1 MIRKMGKNEFEAK
14 LLVGIEHH
22 RLALLRELSNRN
34 LFYSSEMYDS
44 SDPRKIY
51 LLELHFDHF
60 TLRQDL
66 IFDES
71 VGRFFFVSKNDYE
84 YSLEILKKT
93 ILILRQTENK
103 VYEILSRQN
112 LRGFYGKGDFIHRIL
127 KLIPQLEWVGTSVRD
142 AKSGVTF
149 MTVKDEELK
158 LTYKDGKAD
167 SYMIITRKDFN
178 EKVLKQCV
186 ELITA
191 ALKYNGI

>member
-1 MIRKMGKNEFEAK
+1 MVRKMGKNEFEAK
-14 LLVGIEHH
+14 LLVGIEYH

-44 SDPRKIY
+44 EDPRKIY
-51 LLELHFDHF
+51 LLELQYDYF
-60 TLRQDL
+60 TTRYDL

-71 VGRFFFVSKNDYE
+71 IERFFSVSRSDYE
-84 YSLEILKKT
+84 YSPEALKKT
-93 ILILRQTENK
+93 LLTLRKTEAK
-103 VYEILSRQN
+103 VYEILSKLR

-127 KLIPQLEWVGTSVRD
+127 ELIPQLEWVRNSVRD
-142 AKSGVTF
+142 AKSGITF
-149 MTVKDEELK
+149 INVKDDMLH

-167 SYMIITRKDFN
+167 SYMNITRKDFN

-191 ALKYNGI
+191 ALKYNGV